1 MSTTPRP
8 KREFSDE
15 FKADAVRMVTELG
28 KSRAQAAR
36 DLGVNESTLG
46 KWVAKAT
53 GTTGSG
59 RGSHLRAPE
68 PGSLDPVELAKE
80 NARLRQE
87 NEFLKKPRWFQP
99 VNATP
104 SRMYSE
110 V

>member
-53 GTTGSG
+53 GTAGSG

-87 NEFLKKPRWFQP
+87 NEFLKKAAAFFAREQ
-99 VNATP
+99 
-104 SRMYSE
+104 
-110 V
+110 